1 MSNLPVGQLIP
12 VVPVSSMIQAFMYV
26 FIFYVL
32 FRTYMFVHRTIQE
45 IRVLKRMAKSDIQFI
60 DKMDG
65 FQFEVY
71 LKALFREL
79 GYRPEVTKRS
89 CDYGVDVILKGR
101 NRIVIQ
107 AKRYGIKNR
116 VGIRAVQ
123 EVYAGKAYYK
133 ADEAWIVTNS
143 FYTKQAEELAK
154 ACQVKLIDRFEL
166 QNLIN
171 KVNPEQKAEAVYE
184 QVDPAERKCPVCKNQ
199 LVIRYSKKNDNKFFG
214 CSQFPSCTHTEAV
227 NK

>member
-12 VVPVSSMIQAFMYV
+12 VVPVSSMVQAFMYV

-32 FRTYMFVHRTIQE
+32 FRIYMFVHRIIQE
-45 IRVLKRMAKSDIQFI
+45 KRVLKMMAKSGIQYI

-65 FQFEVY
+65 YQFEVY

-79 GYRPEVTKRS
+79 GYHPEVTKRS
-89 CDYGVDVILKGR
+89 CDYGVDVVLKGK

-107 AKRYGIKNR
+107 AKRYGVKNR

-133 ADEAWIVTNS
+133 ADEAWIVTNNA
-143 FYTKQAEELAK
+143 YTKQAEELAK
-154 ACQVKLIDRFEL
+154 ACNVKLIDRVGL
-166 QNLIN
+166 QHLIN
-171 KVNPEQKAEAVYE
+171 KVNPEQKAEDVYQ
-184 QVDPAERKCPVCKNQ
+184 QVEPGERKCPICKNQ

-214 CSQFPSCTHTEAV
+214 CSQFPSCMHTEAI
-227 NK
+227 NR

>member
-1 MSNLPVGQLIP
+1 
-12 VVPVSSMIQAFMYV
+12 
-26 FIFYVL
+26 
-32 FRTYMFVHRTIQE
+32 MFVHRI
-45 IRVLKRMAKSDIQFI
+45 IREKKMLKHMAKSGIYFI

-71 LKALFREL
+71 LKALFQEL

-89 CDYGVDVILKGR
+89 CDYGVDVVLKGK

-133 ADEAWIVTNS
+133 AEEAWVVTNS
-143 FYTKQAEELAK
+143 LFTKQAEELAN
-154 ACQVKLIDRFEL
+154 ACKVKLINRHEL
-166 QNLIN
+166 QALIF
-171 KVNPEQKAEAVYE
+171 KVNPEQKAEAVYQ
-184 QVDPAERKCPVCKNQ
+184 QVEPAERKCPICKNQ
-199 LVIRYSKKNDNKFFG
+199 LVIRYSKKNDHKFFG
-214 CSQFPSCTHTEAV
+214 CTQFPSCTHTEAI
-227 NK
+227 NR

>member
-1 MSNLPVGQLIP
+1 VSNTLPISGVLQLFLYGMGLYIIFHILKWSVGKI
-12 VVPVSSMIQAFMYV
+12 
-26 FIFYVL
+26 
-32 FRTYMFVHRTIQE
+32 RE
-45 IRVLKRMAKSDIQFI
+45 IRILKSMAKSGIRYI

-171 KVNPEQKAEAVYE
+171 KVNPEQKAKDVYE
-184 QVDPAERKCPVCKNQ
+184 QVNPAERKCPVCKNQ

-214 CSQFPSCTHTEAV
+214 CSQFPTCTHTERINA
-227 NK
+227 

>member
-1 MSNLPVGQLIP
+1 MSNILGMPGILQLFLYGMGIY
-12 VVPVSSMIQAFMYV
+12 I
-26 FIFYVL
+26 IFHMLNWGYGK
-32 FRTYMFVHRTIQE
+32 
-45 IRVLKRMAKSDIQFI
+45 IRDIRILKRMAKSGIGII

-65 FQFEVY
+65 HQFEVY

-79 GYRPEVTKRS
+79 RYRPEVTKRS
-89 CDYGVDVILKGR
+89 CDYGVDVVLKGK

-143 FYTKQAEELAK
+143 FYTKQAKELAE
-154 ACQVKLIDRFEL
+154 ACHVKLIDRVEL
-166 QNLIN
+166 QKLIN
-171 KVNPEQKAEAVYE
+171 KVNPKYSAEEVYHG
-184 QVDPAERKCPVCKNQ
+184 VDPVNRKCPVCKHQ
-199 LVIRYSKKNDNKFFG
+199 LVVRNLHNTGRKFFE
-214 CSQFPSCTHTEAV
+214 CSRYPICTHTEPI
-227 NK
+227 NN

>member
-1 MSNLPVGQLIP
+1 
-12 VVPVSSMIQAFMYV
+12 
-26 FIFYVL
+26 
-32 FRTYMFVHRTIQE
+32 MFFHILKWSAGKIRE
-45 IRVLKRMAKSDIQFI
+45 IRILKRMAKSGIRYI

-89 CDYGVDVILKGR
+89 CDYGVDVILKGK

-143 FYTKQAEELAK
+143 VFTKQAEELAK
-154 ACQVKLIDRFEL
+154 ACQVKLIDRLEL

-171 KVNPEQKAEAVYE
+171 KVNPEQKAETVYK

-214 CSQFPSCTHTEAV
+214 CSQFPSCTHTEAI
-227 NK
+227 NR

>member
-1 MSNLPVGQLIP
+1 MSNTLPISGVLQLFLYGMGLYIIFHILKWSVGKI
-12 VVPVSSMIQAFMYV
+12 
-26 FIFYVL
+26 
-32 FRTYMFVHRTIQE
+32 RE
-45 IRVLKRMAKSDIQFI
+45 IRILKSMAKSGIRYI

-166 QNLIN
+166 QNLIT
-171 KVNPEQKAEAVYE
+171 KVNPEQKAKDVYE
-184 QVDPAERKCPVCKNQ
+184 QVNPAERKCPVCKNQ

-214 CSQFPSCTHTEAV
+214 CSQFPSCTHTEAI

>member
-1 MSNLPVGQLIP
+1 MPGILQLFLYG
-12 VVPVSSMIQAFMYV
+12 MG
-26 FIFYVL
+26 L
-32 FRTYMFVHRTIQE
+32 YMFFHIFKWSAGKIRE
-45 IRVLKRMAKSDIQFI
+45 IRILKRMAKSGIRYI

-89 CDYGVDVILKGR
+89 CDYGVDVILKGK

-143 FYTKQAEELAK
+143 VFTKQAEELAK
-154 ACQVKLIDRFEL
+154 ACQVKLIDRLKL

-171 KVNPEQKAEAVYE
+171 KVNPEQKAETVYT

-199 LVIRYSKKNDNKFFG
+199 LVIRYSKKNGNYSVSSWRLSSYVFCFSGVPNLYLCFVYKRI
-214 CSQFPSCTHTEAV
+214 
-227 NK
+227 

>member
-1 MSNLPVGQLIP
+1 
-12 VVPVSSMIQAFMYV
+12 MIQALMYV

-154 ACQVKLIDRFEL
+154 PCQVKLIDRFEL
-166 QNLIN
+166 QN
-171 KVNPEQKAEAVYE
+171 E
-184 QVDPAERKCPVCKNQ
+184 QVNPAERKCPVCKNQ

-214 CSQFPSCTHTEAV
+214 CSQFPSCTHTERINA
-227 NK
+227 

>member
-1 MSNLPVGQLIP
+1 MGLYIIFHILKWSVGKI
-12 VVPVSSMIQAFMYV
+12 
-26 FIFYVL
+26 
-32 FRTYMFVHRTIQE
+32 RE
-45 IRVLKRMAKSDIQFI
+45 IRILKRMAKSGIRYI

-143 FYTKQAEELAK
+143 VFTKQAEELAK

-166 QNLIN
+166 QNLIT
-171 KVNPEQKAEAVYE
+171 KVNPEQKAKDVYQ
-184 QVDPAERKCPVCKNQ
+184 QVNRAERKCPVCKNQ

>member
-12 VVPVSSMIQAFMYV
+12 VVPVSSMIQALMYV

-171 KVNPEQKAEAVYE
+171 KVNPEQKAKDVYQ
-184 QVDPAERKCPVCKNQ
+184 QVNPAERKCPVCKNQ

-214 CSQFPSCTHTEAV
+214 CSQFPSCTHTERINA
-227 NK
+227 

>member
-1 MSNLPVGQLIP
+1 MPGILQLFLYGMGVYITFHI
-12 VVPVSSMIQAFMYV
+12 VKWGVRKARERRM
-26 FIFYVL
+26 
-32 FRTYMFVHRTIQE
+32 
-45 IRVLKRMAKSDIQFI
+45 LKRMAQSGIRYI

-65 FQFEVY
+65 HQFEVY

-89 CDYGVDVILKGR
+89 CDYGVDVILKGK

-107 AKRYGIKNR
+107 AKRYGMKNR
-116 VGIRAVQ
+116 VGIGAVQ

-143 FYTKQAEELAK
+143 FYTKQAKELAK
-154 ACQVKLIDRFEL
+154 ACQVKLIDRVEL
-166 QNLIN
+166 QNFIN
-171 KVNPEQKAEAVYE
+171 KVNPEQKAEDVYQ
-184 QVDPAERKCPVCKNQ
+184 QVEPAERKCPVCKNQ

-214 CSQFPSCTHTEAV
+214 CSQFPTCMHTEAI
-227 NK
+227 NR

>member
-1 MSNLPVGQLIP
+1 MPGILQLFLYG
-12 VVPVSSMIQAFMYV
+12 MG
-26 FIFYVL
+26 L
-32 FRTYMFVHRTIQE
+32 YMFFHILKWSVGKIRE
-45 IRVLKRMAKSDIQFI
+45 IRILKRMAKSGIHYI

-89 CDYGVDVILKGR
+89 CDYGVDVILKGK

-133 ADEAWIVTNS
+133 ADGAWIVTNS
-143 FYTKQAEELAK
+143 VFTKQAEELAK
-154 ACQVKLIDRFEL
+154 ACQVKLIDRLGL

-171 KVNPEQKAEAVYE
+171 KVNPEQKAEDVY
-184 QVDPAERKCPVCKNQ
+184 QQIDPVERKCPVCKNQ
-199 LVIRYSKKNDNKFFG
+199 LVIRYSKKSDNKFFG
-214 CSQFPSCTHTEAV
+214 CSHFPSCTHTEAI
-227 NK
+227 NR

>member
-154 ACQVKLIDRFEL
+154 ACQVKLINRFEL
-166 QNLIN
+166 QNLIT
-171 KVNPEQKAEAVYE
+171 KVNPEQKAKDVYQ
-184 QVDPAERKCPVCKNQ
+184 QVNPAERKCPVCKNQ

-214 CSQFPSCTHTEAV
+214 CSQFPSCTHTERINA
-227 NK
+227 

>member
-12 VVPVSSMIQAFMYV
+12 VVPVSSMVQAFMYV

-32 FRTYMFVHRTIQE
+32 FRIYMFVHRIIQE
-45 IRVLKRMAKSDIQFI
+45 KRVLKIMAKSGIQYI

-65 FQFEVY
+65 YQFEVY

-89 CDYGVDVILKGR
+89 CDYGVDVVLKGK

-107 AKRYGIKNR
+107 AKRYGVKNR

-133 ADEAWIVTNS
+133 ADEAWIVTNNA
-143 FYTKQAEELAK
+143 YTKQAEELAK

-166 QNLIN
+166 QKLIN
-171 KVNPEQKAEAVYE
+171 KVNPEQKAEDVYYR
-184 QVDPAERKCPVCKNQ
+184 VDPAERKCPVCKNKMIVRQ
-199 LVIRYSKKNDNKFFG
+199 GKQNGNKFFG
-214 CSQFPSCTHTEAV
+214 CSQFPTCKHTERINA
-227 NK
+227 

>member
-12 VVPVSSMIQAFMYV
+12 VVPVSSMIQALMYV

-171 KVNPEQKAEAVYE
+171 KVNPEQKAKDVYE
-184 QVDPAERKCPVCKNQ
+184 QVNPAERKCPVCKNQ

-214 CSQFPSCTHTEAV
+214 CSQFPSCTHTERINA
-227 NK
+227 

>member
-12 VVPVSSMIQAFMYV
+12 VVPVSSMIQALMYV

-171 KVNPEQKAEAVYE
+171 KVNPEQKAKDVYE

-214 CSQFPSCTHTEAV
+214 CSQFPSCTHTERINA
-227 NK
+227 

>member
-1 MSNLPVGQLIP
+1 MPGILQLFLYG
-12 VVPVSSMIQAFMYV
+12 MG
-26 FIFYVL
+26 L
-32 FRTYMFVHRTIQE
+32 YMFFHILKWSAGKIRE
-45 IRVLKRMAKSDIQFI
+45 IRILKRMAKSGIRYI

-89 CDYGVDVILKGR
+89 CDYGVDVILKGK

-143 FYTKQAEELAK
+143 VFTKQAEELAK
-154 ACQVKLIDRFEL
+154 ACQVKLIDRLEL

-171 KVNPEQKAEAVYE
+171 KVNPEQKAETVYT
-184 QVDPAERKCPVCKNQ
+184 QVDPAKRKCPVCKNQ

-214 CSQFPSCTHTEAV
+214 CSQFPSCTHTEAI
-227 NK
+227 NR

>member
-1 MSNLPVGQLIP
+1 MPVEQLMA
-12 VVPVSSMIQAFMYV
+12 VVPVSSIIQAFMYV
-26 FIFYVL
+26 FIIYVL
-32 FRTYMFVHRTIQE
+32 FRIYMFAHRTIQE
-45 IRVLKRMAKSDIQFI
+45 LRVLKRMAQSDIGFI

-65 FQFEVY
+65 FQFEIY

-79 GYRPEVTKRS
+79 GYRPEVTKRT
-89 CDYGVDVILKGR
+89 CDYGVDVVLKGR

-143 FYTKQAEELAK
+143 VFTKQAEELAK
-154 ACQVKLIDRFEL
+154 TCRVKLIDRLEL
-166 QNLIN
+166 QNLIH
-171 KVNPEQKAEAVYE
+171 KVNPEQKAEDVYQ
-184 QVDPAERKCPVCKNQ
+184 QVNPAERKCPICKQQ
-199 LVIRYSKKNDNKFFG
+199 LVIRYSKKNDNKFLG
-214 CSQFPSCTHTEAV
+214 CSQFPSCTHTERINA
-227 NK
+227 

>member
-1 MSNLPVGQLIP
+1 MPGILQIFLYGMSLYIIFHILKWSVGKI
-12 VVPVSSMIQAFMYV
+12 
-26 FIFYVL
+26 
-32 FRTYMFVHRTIQE
+32 RE
-45 IRVLKRMAKSDIQFI
+45 IRILKRMAKSGIHYI

-89 CDYGVDVILKGR
+89 CDYGVDVILKGK

-143 FYTKQAEELAK
+143 VFTKQAEELAK
-154 ACQVKLIDRFEL
+154 VCQVKLMDRFEL

-171 KVNPEQKAEAVYE
+171 KVNPEQKAKDVYE
-184 QVDPAERKCPVCKNQ
+184 QVNPAERKCPVCKNQ

>member
-1 MSNLPVGQLIP
+1 MPGILQLFLYG
-12 VVPVSSMIQAFMYV
+12 MG
-26 FIFYVL
+26 L
-32 FRTYMFVHRTIQE
+32 YMFFHILKWSAGKIRE
-45 IRVLKRMAKSDIQFI
+45 IRILKRMAKSGIRYI

-89 CDYGVDVILKGR
+89 CDYGVDVILKGK

-133 ADEAWIVTNS
+133 ADEVWIVTNS
-143 FYTKQAEELAK
+143 VFTKQAEELAK
-154 ACQVKLIDRFEL
+154 ACQVKLIDRLEL

-171 KVNPEQKAEAVYE
+171 KVNPEQKAEDVY
-184 QVDPAERKCPVCKNQ
+184 QQIDPAERKCPVCKNQ

-214 CSQFPSCTHTEAV
+214 CSQFPSCTHTERINA
-227 NK
+227 

>member
-1 MSNLPVGQLIP
+1 MPGILQIFLYGISLYIVFHILKWSVGKIRE
-12 VVPVSSMIQAFMYV
+12 IQ
-26 FIFYVL
+26 I
-32 FRTYMFVHRTIQE
+32 
-45 IRVLKRMAKSDIQFI
+45 LKRMAKSGIHYI

-89 CDYGVDVILKGR
+89 CDYGVDVILKGK

-143 FYTKQAEELAK
+143 VFTKQAEELAK
-154 ACQVKLIDRFEL
+154 ACQVKLIDRLGL

-171 KVNPEQKAEAVYE
+171 KVNPEQKAEDVY
-184 QVDPAERKCPVCKNQ
+184 QQIDPAERKCPVCKNQ
-199 LVIRYSKKNDNKFFG
+199 LVIRYSKKSDNKFFG
-214 CSQFPSCTHTEAV
+214 CSQFPSCTHTEAI
-227 NK
+227 NR

>member
-12 VVPVSSMIQAFMYV
+12 VVPVSSMIQALMYV

-89 CDYGVDVILKGR
+89 CDYGVDVILRGR

-171 KVNPEQKAEAVYE
+171 KVNPEQKAKDVYE
-184 QVDPAERKCPVCKNQ
+184 QVNPAERKCPVCKNQ

-214 CSQFPSCTHTEAV
+214 CSQFPSCTHTERINA
-227 NK
+227 

>member
-1 MSNLPVGQLIP
+1 MGLYIIFHILKWSVGKI
-12 VVPVSSMIQAFMYV
+12 
-26 FIFYVL
+26 
-32 FRTYMFVHRTIQE
+32 RE
-45 IRVLKRMAKSDIQFI
+45 IRILKRMAKSGIRYI

-171 KVNPEQKAEAVYE
+171 KVNPEQKAKDVYE
-184 QVDPAERKCPVCKNQ
+184 QVNPAERKCPVCKNQ

>member
-1 MSNLPVGQLIP
+1 MGLYIIFHILKWSVGKI
-12 VVPVSSMIQAFMYV
+12 
-26 FIFYVL
+26 
-32 FRTYMFVHRTIQE
+32 RE
-45 IRVLKRMAKSDIQFI
+45 IRILKRMAKSGIRYI

-143 FYTKQAEELAK
+143 VFTKQAEELAK

-166 QNLIN
+166 QNLIT
-171 KVNPEQKAEAVYE
+171 KVNPEQKAKDVYQ
-184 QVDPAERKCPVCKNQ
+184 QVNPAERKCPVCKNQ

>member
-1 MSNLPVGQLIP
+1 MSNTLAMPGILQLFLYG
-12 VVPVSSMIQAFMYV
+12 MG
-26 FIFYVL
+26 L
-32 FRTYMFVHRTIQE
+32 YMFFHILKWSAGKIRE
-45 IRVLKRMAKSDIQFI
+45 IRILKRMAKSGIRYI

-89 CDYGVDVILKGR
+89 CDYGVDVILKGK

-133 ADEAWIVTNS
+133 ADEVWIVTNS
-143 FYTKQAEELAK
+143 VFTKQAEELAK
-154 ACQVKLIDRFEL
+154 ACQVKLIDRLEL

-171 KVNPEQKAEAVYE
+171 KVNPEQKAEDVY
-184 QVDPAERKCPVCKNQ
+184 QQIDPAERKCPVCKNQ

-214 CSQFPSCTHTEAV
+214 CSQFPSCTHTERINA
-227 NK
+227 

>member
-1 MSNLPVGQLIP
+1 MSNMPVA
-12 VVPVSSMIQAFMYV
+12 PVSSMIQIFMYV
-26 FIFYVL
+26 LIFYVF
-32 FRTYMFVHRTIQE
+32 FRIFKFAHRTIQE
-45 IRVLKRMAKSDIQFI
+45 LRVLKRMAQSDIGFI

-79 GYRPEVTKRS
+79 RYRPEVTKRS
-89 CDYGVDVILKGR
+89 CDYGVDVVLKGR

-143 FYTKQAEELAK
+143 VFTKQAEELAK
-154 ACQVKLIDRFEL
+154 ACQVKLIDRLEL
-166 QNLIN
+166 QNLIH
-171 KVNPEQKAEAVYE
+171 KVNPEQKAEDVYQ

-199 LVIRYSKKNDNKFFG
+199 LVIRYAKKNDNKFFG
-214 CSQFPSCTHTEAV
+214 CSQFPSCTHTEAI
-227 NK
+227 NG

>member
-1 MSNLPVGQLIP
+1 MSNMP
-12 VVPVSSMIQAFMYV
+12 VVQVSSMIQVFMYV
-26 FIFYVL
+26 LIIYVFFRIFK
-32 FRTYMFVHRTIQE
+32 FAHRTIQE
-45 IRVLKRMAKSDIQFI
+45 LRVLKHMAQSDIGFI

-79 GYRPEVTKRS
+79 GCRPEVTKRS
-89 CDYGVDVILKGR
+89 CDYGVDVVLKGR

-143 FYTKQAEELAK
+143 VFTKQAKELAK
-154 ACQVKLIDRFEL
+154 ACQVKLIDRLEL
-166 QNLIN
+166 QSLIN

-199 LVIRYSKKNDNKFFG
+199 LVIRYAKKNDNKFFG
-214 CSQFPSCTHTEAV
+214 CSQFPSCTHTEAI
-227 NK
+227 NR

>member
-1 MSNLPVGQLIP
+1 MGLYITFHILKWGYRKI
-12 VVPVSSMIQAFMYV
+12 
-26 FIFYVL
+26 
-32 FRTYMFVHRTIQE
+32 RE
-45 IRVLKRMAKSDIQFI
+45 IRMLKRMAKSGIRYI

-89 CDYGVDVILKGR
+89 CDYGVDVVLKGK

-116 VGIRAVQ
+116 VGIKAVQ

-143 FYTKQAEELAK
+143 LYTKQAEELAK

-171 KVNPEQKAEAVYE
+171 KVNPEQKAEDIYR
-184 QVDPAERKCPVCKNQ
+184 QINPAERKCPICKHD
-199 LVIRYSKKNDNKFFG
+199 LVVRQSQKNGNRFFG
-214 CSQFPSCTHTEAV
+214 CSQFPSCTHTEAI
-227 NK
+227 NS

>member
-1 MSNLPVGQLIP
+1 MGLYIIFHILKWSVGKI
-12 VVPVSSMIQAFMYV
+12 
-26 FIFYVL
+26 
-32 FRTYMFVHRTIQE
+32 RE
-45 IRVLKRMAKSDIQFI
+45 IRILKRMAKSEIHYI

-89 CDYGVDVILKGR
+89 CDYGVDVIIKGR

-143 FYTKQAEELAK
+143 VFTKQAEELAK
-154 ACQVKLIDRFEL
+154 VCQVKLIDRFEL

-171 KVNPEQKAEAVYE
+171 KVNPEPKAKDVYE
-184 QVDPAERKCPVCKNQ
+184 QVNPSERKCPICKQQ

-214 CSQFPSCTHTEAV
+214 CSQFPSCTHTKRINA
-227 NK
+227 

>member
-1 MSNLPVGQLIP
+1 MGLYIIFHILKWSVGKI
-12 VVPVSSMIQAFMYV
+12 
-26 FIFYVL
+26 
-32 FRTYMFVHRTIQE
+32 RE
-45 IRVLKRMAKSDIQFI
+45 IRILKRMAKSGIRYI

-143 FYTKQAEELAK
+143 VFTKQAKELAK

-166 QNLIN
+166 QNLIT
-171 KVNPEQKAEAVYE
+171 KVNPEQKAKDVYQ
-184 QVDPAERKCPVCKNQ
+184 QVNPAERKCPVCKNQ